1 MTLYS
6 VIAISV
12 GPEYF
17 TEADDLYLHLRTV
30 GLVAACFVRACSLR
44 VNFTTISLNV
54 PQTDVRFIVR
64 TKTNIE
70 QGTLDLKIFISD
82 ANQELRA
89 GRLEVSFDEAGVDF
103 IFDEKVVG
111 EDIKA
116 DGYRRFNWLDN
127 KFPQSPSHCG
137 NGFSSRSLMDNKL
150 GNHRIVFR

>member
-1 MTLYS
+1 ML
-6 VIAISV
+6 APL
-12 GPEYF
+12 G
-17 TEADDLYLHLRTV
+17 
-30 GLVAACFVRACSLR
+30 R

-70 QGTLDLKIFISD
+70 QGTLDLEIFISD

-116 DGYRRFNWLDN
+116 DGYRCFNWLDN
-127 KFPQSPSHCG
+127 KFPQSPFHRG
-137 NGFSSRSLMDNKL
+137 NGFGSRSLMHNEL
-150 GNHRIVFR
+150 GNHRIIFR

>member
-1 MTLYS
+1 MTFYS

-17 TEADDLYLHLRTV
+17 TEAELTYNFHLRTV

-54 PQTDVRFIVR
+54 PRTDVKFIVR

-70 QGTLDLKIFISD
+70 QGTLDLKIFSND

-89 GRLEVSFDEAGVDF
+89 GRLEVSFDEAGIDF
-103 IFDEKVVG
+103 VFDEK
-111 EDIKA
+111 
-116 DGYRRFNWLDN
+116 
-127 KFPQSPSHCG
+127 
-137 NGFSSRSLMDNKL
+137 
-150 GNHRIVFR
+150 IV